1 MQQSARLNSK
11 TSSTLARLRRGIGS
25 GIGRGIHRGIHRTRI
40 AGAALVAIGAISG
53 LFGAG
58 GASAAEISPYFQGYS
73 VGSLVDALRND
84 GLTHTTLAFA
94 VTRGSCAFD
103 PYITDRMADA
113 RNYKAAGGNLI
124 ISMGGADGVYA
135 EVACTDDQMF
145 ALMDKLIT
153 DSGTRRIDWD
163 VEGQQLSNLDATA
176 RRNRVLLRLKAKYPD
191 LQTSFTLPA
200 WLNGL
205 QADGMA
211 MMRQTIA
218 AGVQVDRVN
227 VMLMTFGAENL
238 RTMVSPATLAQAVI
252 NGYEAAIMQ
261 LVSLYPAKS
270 RAQIHAMA
278 GMTPMIGVNDD
289 ATVFTLADAQAV
301 ANYAKASG
309 TGMIGYWSFQR
320 DRAQDRTGMGSVN
333 DYSGVVQTQAQFLR
347 IFKSAEGPVSA
358 PAPAPVVSPSP
369 APVISPVPAPVIT
382 PTPVPAPQPAPAPAP
397 VTSPPSAPVPTTCAA
412 WDPAKWYT
420 VGTKVT
426 RLGKT
431 YVATGANQNSQPEW
445 TPSHWA
451 VTTSCSTPV
460 PAPVCTG
467 ASWVMGKSYVAGAL
481 VSYNGR
487 LYKAKFDNPGYN
499 PTISTYYWAPVTC

>member
-11 TSSTLARLRRGIGS
+11 TSPILARMRRVK
-25 GIGRGIHRGIHRTRI
+25 GRTQVAR
-40 AGAALVAIGAISG
+40 AALVAIAAISG
-53 LFGAG
+53 IFGAG
-58 GASAAEISPYFQGYS
+58 SASAAEISPYFQGYS
-73 VGSLVDALRND
+73 VGSMVDALRND
-84 GLTHTTLAFA
+84 GLTHATLAFA
-94 VTRGSCAFD
+94 VTRGNCAFD

-145 ALMDKLIT
+145 ALMDKLII

-205 QADGMA
+205 QANGMA

-238 RTMVSPATLAQAVI
+238 RTMVSPSTLAQAVI
-252 NGYEAAIMQ
+252 NGYEAAINQ
-261 LVSLYPAKS
+261 LAGLYPAKS
-270 RAQIHAMA
+270 RGQIHAMA
-278 GMTPMIGVNDD
+278 GMTPMVGVNDD

-320 DRAQDRTGMGSVN
+320 DRAQDRLGMGSVN

-347 IFKSAEGPVSA
+347 IFKTAEGPVSA
-358 PAPAPVVSPSP
+358 PAPLPVTGPAP
-369 APVISPVPAPVIT
+369 APVIAPAPVL
-382 PTPVPAPQPAPAPAP
+382 APQPAPAPAP
-397 VTSPPSAPVPTTCAA
+397 VTSPPSAPAPKTCAA
-412 WDPAKWYT
+412 WDASKWYV
-420 VGTKVT
+420 VGSTVT

-431 YVATGANQNSQPEW
+431 YVATGANQNSPPEW
-445 TPSHWA
+445 TPTHWA
-451 VTTSCSTPV
+451 VTTTCGSTA

-467 ASWVMGKSYVAGAL
+467 ASWVMGKPYAAGAL